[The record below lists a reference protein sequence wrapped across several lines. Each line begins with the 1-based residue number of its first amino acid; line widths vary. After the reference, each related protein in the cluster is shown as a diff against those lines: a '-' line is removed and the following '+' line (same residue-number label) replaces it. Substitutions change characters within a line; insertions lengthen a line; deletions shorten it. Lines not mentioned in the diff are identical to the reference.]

1 MLAAISFRRTRYVQ
15 SMNDAGNKTKN
26 GEQNIDQKIT
36 TAATLEED
44 TQRREEDGK
53 DDFADIAIE
62 MRC

>member
-26 GEQNIDQKIT
+26 GEQDIDQKIT